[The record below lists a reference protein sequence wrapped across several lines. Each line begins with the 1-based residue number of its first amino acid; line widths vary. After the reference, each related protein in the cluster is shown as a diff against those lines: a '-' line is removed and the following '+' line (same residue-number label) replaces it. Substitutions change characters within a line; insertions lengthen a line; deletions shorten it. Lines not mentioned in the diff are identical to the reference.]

1 MVDTYSTAAAQSD
14 FAVYSNPELAS
25 TGSFAH
31 HRLMDIFDFAGD
43 SQAAES
49 FVKTFDAIVE
59 FIERTD
65 PSTRRFGAFHLSS
78 LPELEQQ
85 YGRESD
91 AYSSM
96 VLAVKAALSNV
107 GHLYVMI

>member
-1 MVDTYSTAAAQSD
+1 MLGVYSSKAAQSD
-14 FAVYSNPELAS
+14 FAVYTNPELSS
-25 TGSFAH
+25 TGSFTH
-31 HRLMDIFDFAGD
+31 HRLLDMFDFAGD

-49 FVKTFDAIVE
+49 FVKTFDALVE

-65 PSTRRFGAFHLSS
+65 LSTRRFGAFHLSA

-85 YGRESD
+85 YGRGTD
-91 AYSSM
+91 AYTAM

-107 GHLYVMI
+107 SF